1 MSHPTGSPAPV
12 AEQDCVVVGG
22 GPGGVLL
29 AYLLARAGRRVTLL
43 EARGD
48 FARRF
53 RGDALSPAVMDYL
66 DVLGLAGDFLARPHA
81 TADAFTWHTP
91 RKAYRMADYSTAS
104 ARFPHY
110 LLLPQPELL
119 SLLTERAA
127 AFDGFTLRMSARV
140 NGLVEE
146 DGRVVGVRY
155 RDAAGA
161 AREVR
166 APLVVGADGRF
177 SQVRRLGGFAV
188 EELGAGLDILW
199 FEVPRHPGDPDL
211 SGLDYFSVPGRAVIA
226 LGQGAV
232 WQLGY
237 VIPTGTVAQARAA
250 GVAPVVELVDSQLPW
265 LGDRL
270 AGLTDF
276 AQLTLLNV
284 RITRLPSWYPPGLL
298 LIATAHVI
306 SPVGGNG
313 INIAIADA
321 ADAAN
326 ALVPR
331 SPSPPRRWSTGPVG
345 TSRPAG
351 GWCPTGSSRDRC
363 GPRPTASSGCAVGS
377 RTRLDHEAGRG
388 GAAAG
393 PPVRPARRHRHH
405 DPAAEPGRAGVGGR
419 PRPDALRPAMNR
431 EQGRAPPDAGPG
443 GSPRVRLA
451 RRAAAAPW
459 NASCR
464 C

>member
-66 DVLGLAGDFLARPHA
+66 DVLGLAGDVLARPHA

-110 LLLPQPELL
+110 LLLPQPEFL

-284 RITRLPSWYPPGLL
+284 RITRLPSWYRPGLL
-298 LIATAHVI
+298 LIGDAAHVI

-326 ALVPR
+326 ALVP
-331 SPSPPRRWSTGPVG
+331 
-345 TSRPAG
+345 AL
-351 GWCPTGSSRDRC
+351 
-363 GPRPTASSGCAVGS
+363 AQ
-377 RTRLDHEAGRG
+377 
-388 GAAAG
+388 
-393 PPVRPARRHRHH
+393 
-405 DPAAEPGRAGVGGR
+405 PAAEVVDRTCRDIEARRRVVSDGEQQGQVRAEADSVERMRRGE
-419 PRPDALRPAMNR
+419 PD
-431 EQGRAPPDAGPG
+431 PPWIMKLAAAVP
-443 GSPRVRLA
+443 PLA
-451 RRAAAAPW
+451 RRFGRRGATGITIPPPSPAVLGSAGDLAPT
-459 NASCR
+459 R
-464 C
+464 